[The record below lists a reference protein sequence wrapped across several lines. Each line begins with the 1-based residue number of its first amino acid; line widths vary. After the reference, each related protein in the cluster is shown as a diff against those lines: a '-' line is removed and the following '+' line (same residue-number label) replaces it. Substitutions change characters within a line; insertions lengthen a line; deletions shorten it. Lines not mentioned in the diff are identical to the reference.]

1 MGRRQPAA
9 GAAERLARTCRHLRP
24 SVSTPLGTRP
34 ASSDASSGEGDGV
47 GGGVLTDAQKTE
59 LYHDGFTVVRQAVAP
74 ELVAAAR
81 RRLEGR
87 DVREDGVGQ
96 SAEVAALLSESSLR
110 PMLEDLSGVRPFAV
124 KGPRG
129 EWGCYPTIRPAPDTP
144 APTLT
149 HLQAA
154 SCAPPHLAQPP
165 ASRIA
170 AL

>member
-1 MGRRQPAA
+1 MGRQQPA

-24 SVSTPLGTRP
+24 SVPSPLRTRP
-34 ASSDASSGEGDGV
+34 AASGEEG
-47 GGGVLTDAQKTE
+47 GGGVLTDAQKPE

-96 SAEVAALLSESSLR
+96 SAEVNALLQASSLR
-110 PMLEDLSGVRPFAV
+110 PILEDLSGVRPFAI

-129 EWGCYPTIRPAPDTP
+129 EWGCYPTIRPAPD
-144 APTLT
+144 APSTSARCGGRRRRRR
-149 HLQAA
+149 AA
-154 SCAPPHLAQPP
+154 
-165 ASRIA
+165 
-170 AL
+170 

>member
-1 MGRRQPAA
+1 MGRQPV

-24 SVSTPLGTRP
+24 SVPSPLRTRP
-34 ASSDASSGEGDGV
+34 ASAASGEEG

-59 LYHDGFTVVRQAVAP
+59 LYHDGFTVVRRAVAP
-74 ELVAAAR
+74 VLVAAAR

-96 SAEVAALLSESSLR
+96 SAEVNALLAQSSLR
-110 PMLEDLSGVRPFAV
+110 PMLEDLSGVRPFAI

-129 EWGCYPTIRPAPDTP
+129 EWGCYPTIRPAPDAP
-144 APTLT
+144 APELT

-154 SCAPPHLAQPP
+154 SCATTPHP
-165 ASRIA
+165 ASPS
-170 AL
+170 L